1 MPIGSRASG
10 STRVHKRLFQRPEHF
25 SSSFPLYAT
34 HNIID
39 LYKGFFKTLLQK
51 RKTHFYKEFY
61 KQIWRVG
68 DRLRKTL

>member
-10 STRVHKRLFQRPEHF
+10 STSPTRDSFKDQSTF

-39 LYKGFFKTLLQK
+39 LYTGFFKTLLQK
-51 RKTHFYKEFY
+51 EKRIL
-61 KQIWRVG
+61 QGI
-68 DRLRKTL
+68 L